1 MDFRFAFHNETATQ
15 ITGRLMQ
22 DTIGQTLLNLYP
34 TAGAAGVLDRYV
46 QAIETGQPQ
55 TFEQSYDDGTV
66 SGCFDIS
73 VCRWGKDGI
82 VVDVKDTTQLRRA
95 EREKVQQA
103 DFYRTVLDN
112 ALTSI
117 SGFEAVRNETGTI
130 IDFRYTL
137 LNKEALRLIGL
148 KQTEVIGKNLIDLFP
163 SVRQSGQFET
173 NVSIVESGEP
183 QQSELHY
190 KDENND
196 VWLLASSMPMGNNL
210 FVTYADITKLKQA
223 ELAQPQQAD
232 LLEQVMNTPPTAI
245 PSKPFSTSA

>member
-1 MDFRFAFHNETATQ
+1 
-15 ITGRLMQ
+15 MQ
-22 DTIGQTLLNLYP
+22 DIIGQTLLNLYP
-34 TAGAAGVLDRYV
+34 TAGAAGLLDRYV
-46 QAIETGQPQ
+46 QVIETGQPQ
-55 TFEQSYDDGTV
+55 TFEQSCDDGTV
-66 SGCFDIS
+66 SGWFDIS

-130 IDFRYTL
+130 TASPTFATPSSFRYTL
-137 LNKEALRLIGL
+137 LNKESLRLIGL
-148 KQTEVIGKNLIDLFP
+148 KQTEVIGKNLINLFP

-173 NVSIVESGEP
+173 NVSIVENGEP

-223 ELAQPQQAD
+223 ELAQQQ
-232 LLEQVMNTPPTAI
+232 
-245 PSKPFSTSA
+245 